1 MAAGEGTGGRVEVKI
16 PKLVL
21 WVAGIVLALIA
32 ILGIGLYKYPISF
45 FNHLLYWQMSMSG
58 AHSRWVTVNGI
69 RIHYYVQ
76 GPEDAPPA
84 LLIHGLGGHAE
95 DWRNLTHWVIMAH
108 RRVYVPDLPGYGRSD
123 WPKNF
128 SYSIPDEAAAMVGF
142 MDALGLKRVDLA
154 GWSMGGWV
162 AQQIA
167 IDHPDRVATL
177 MLFDSAGL
185 HEQPAWDVALFTP
198 TTAAQLDQLDALLMP
213 HPPQVPAFIARAM
226 LRKSREHAWVM
237 HRAMDSMMTGKS
249 TTDKDLPKLKMP
261 VLLAWGSEDKIIPVT
276 EGEQMHKLMPQSELE
291 VVKGC
296 GHLAPVQCADRMG
309 PKVEQFLKAGN
320 RDQAT
325 GNRERQ

>member
-1 MAAGEGTGGRVEVKI
+1 VKI
-16 PKLVL
+16 PKLAL
-21 WVAGIVLALIA
+21 WFAGVVFALIA
-32 ILGIGLYKYPISF
+32 ILGIGLYEHPISF

-108 RRVYVPDLPGYGRSD
+108 RQVYVPDLPGYGRSD
-123 WPKNF
+123 WPKDF

-198 TTAAQLDQLDALLMP
+198 TTAAQLDELDALLMP
-213 HPPQVPAFIARAM
+213 HPPPVPAFIARAM
-226 LRKSREHAWVM
+226 LRQSREHAWVM
-237 HRAMDSMMTGKS
+237 HRAMDSMMAGKS

-276 EGEQMHKLMPQSELE
+276 EGEQMHKLMPQSELD
-291 VVKGC
+291 VIKGC

-309 PKVEQFLKAGN
+309 PKVEQFLKS
-320 RDQAT
+320 
-325 GNRERQ
+325 RQ